1 MLEMRDVSRTVD
13 GEVHLADISFTFEA
27 GRFYTILGRTG
38 AGKTSLM
45 RALMGLMPLDRGQVL
60 LDGTDITAVPVWER
74 MMAMV
79 YQQFI
84 NYPHLNV
91 LDNVAFPL
99 RRQGVGKAEARNRAR
114 EFIELV
120 GLGDLVDRRPAQL
133 SGGQQQRVALARA
146 LAKEA
151 RTLMLDEP
159 LVNLDYKLREQLRE
173 QFPKIIERNRDSIIL
188 YATTEPREA
197 MQLGDEIIVMHEG
210 RIIDAGKPDEM
221 FLRPRNIIV
230 AELMGEPPI
239 SSFRG
244 EVRDGAVHLAGGL
257 WIEGAGRT
265 LPEPGEYLIGIRPE
279 DVHVGGTLAARVS
292 MSEISGS
299 ETITHLILPFGD
311 LLMLSQGVSIHEP
324 DDRMNIGFAAADLYF
339 FDLDGNLVS
348 APDREA
354 RD

>member
-1 MLEMRDVSRTVD
+1 MLEMRNVNRAVD
-13 GEVHLADISFTFEA
+13 GEVHLDGIDFTFEA
-27 GRFYTILGRTG
+27 GKFYTILGRTG

-45 RALMGLMPLDRGQVL
+45 RALMGLMPLDGGQVL

-74 MMAMV
+74 KMAMV

-84 NYPHLNV
+84 NYPHLDV

-99 RRQGVGKAEARNRAR
+99 RRQGVGKAEARRRAR
-114 EFIELV
+114 EFIDLV
-120 GLGDLVDRRPAQL
+120 GLGDLIDRRPAQL

-146 LAKEA
+146 LVKEA

-173 QFPKIIERNRDSIIL
+173 QFPKIVERNRDSIIL

-197 MQLGDEIIVMHEG
+197 MQLGDEIIVMHQG
-210 RIIDAGKPDEM
+210 RILDAGRPDEM
-221 FLRPRNIIV
+221 FLRPRNITV

-244 EVRDGAVHLAGGL
+244 EVSEGAVHLAGGL
-257 WIEGAGRT
+257 RIEGAGRT
-265 LPEPGEYLIGIRPE
+265 LPAPGEYLIGIRPE
-279 DVHVGGTLAARVS
+279 DVQLGGDLAARVT

-299 ETITHLILPFGD
+299 ETVTHLILPFGE
-311 LLMLSQGVSIHEP
+311 LLMLSQGVSVHEP
-324 DDRMNIGFAAADLYF
+324 DDRLNIGFAAADLF
-339 FDLDGNLVS
+339 FFSLDGDLVS
-348 APDREA
+348 APDREGQ
-354 RD
+354 D